1 VFGWGG
7 AKKSPILDRGAMLCC
22 VRADL
27 FPTVGELGMAVNS
40 MPVFI
45 LFLVVPFVEIYLL
58 VEIGA
63 RIGAPWTILL
73 VVLTAIVGAW
83 LVRVQG
89 LATWRRFQASL
100 SRNELPATALVEGLC
115 LLVAGAL
122 LLTPGFFTDAV
133 GFACLI
139 PPLRHTLIK
148 HLLRRSVRKVAQGP
162 ARPRDSSEPLD
173 GNYKQ
178 IDD

>member
-1 VFGWGG
+1 
-7 AKKSPILDRGAMLCC
+7 
-22 VRADL
+22 
-27 FPTVGELGMAVNS
+27 MAVNS

-63 RIGAPWTILL
+63 RIGAPWTIFL

-89 LATWRRFQASL
+89 LATWRRFQVSL

-115 LLVAGAL
+115 LLIAGAL
-122 LLTPGFFTDAV
+122 LLTPGLFTDAA
-133 GFACLI
+133 GFVCLA
-139 PPLRHTLIK
+139 PPLRRLLIRHFMQRGVWK
-148 HLLRRSVRKVAQGP
+148 TAQGR
-162 ARPRDSSEPLD
+162 ARPPDSSEPLD
-173 GNYKQ
+173 GNYKR
-178 IDD
+178 IDDK

>member
-1 VFGWGG
+1 MVFGWGG

-115 LLVAGAL
+115 LLIAGAL

-139 PPLRHTLIK
+139 PPLRHTL
-148 HLLRRSVRKVAQGP
+148 
-162 ARPRDSSEPLD
+162 D
-173 GNYKQ
+173 
-178 IDD
+178 

>member
-1 VFGWGG
+1 
-7 AKKSPILDRGAMLCC
+7 
-22 VRADL
+22 
-27 FPTVGELGMAVNS
+27 MAVNS

-58 VEIGA
+58 VEIGV

-100 SRNELPATALVEGLC
+100 ARNELPATALAEGLC
-115 LLVAGAL
+115 LLIAGAF
-122 LLTPGFFTDAV
+122 LLTPGFFTDGV

-139 PPLRHTLIK
+139 PPLRRTLIR
-148 HLLRRSVRKVAQGP
+148 HFLQRSVWKVTQGP

-173 GNYKQ
+173 GNYKRL
-178 IDD
+178 DD

>member
-1 VFGWGG
+1 
-7 AKKSPILDRGAMLCC
+7 
-22 VRADL
+22 
-27 FPTVGELGMAVNS
+27 

-58 VEIGA
+58 VEIGS

-89 LATWRRFQASL
+89 LATLRRFQTSL
-100 SRNELPATALVEGLC
+100 ARNELPATALVDGLC
-115 LLVAGAL
+115 LLITGAL
-122 LLTPGFFTDAV
+122 LLTPGFFTDVV

-139 PPLRHTLIK
+139 PQLRRALIK
-148 HLLRRSVRKVAQGP
+148 YFVQRKH
-162 ARPRDSSEPLD
+162 
-173 GNYKQ
+173 
-178 IDD
+178 

>member
-1 VFGWGG
+1 
-7 AKKSPILDRGAMLCC
+7 
-22 VRADL
+22 
-27 FPTVGELGMAVNS
+27 MAVNS

-100 SRNELPATALVEGLC
+100 ARNELPATALAEGLC
-115 LLVAGAL
+115 LLIAGAL
-122 LLTPGFFTDAV
+122 LLTPGFFTDGV

-139 PPLRHTLIK
+139 PPLRRFLIK
-148 HLLRRSVRKVAQGP
+148 RLLRRSMWKMAKDS

-173 GNYKQ
+173 GNYKR
-178 IDD
+178 IDDK

>member
-1 VFGWGG
+1 
-7 AKKSPILDRGAMLCC
+7 
-22 VRADL
+22 
-27 FPTVGELGMAVNS
+27 MAVNS

-45 LFLVVPFVEIYLL
+45 LFLVIPFVEIYLL

-100 SRNELPATALVEGLC
+100 ARNELPATALAEGLC
-115 LLVAGAL
+115 LLIAGAL
-122 LLTPGFFTDAV
+122 LLTPGFFTDGV

-139 PPLRHTLIK
+139 PPLRRTLIRRF
-148 HLLRRSVRKVAQGP
+148 LQRSVWKVAQGP
-162 ARPRDSSEPLD
+162 TQAPDSSEPLD

-178 IDD
+178 IDDK

>member
-1 VFGWGG
+1 
-7 AKKSPILDRGAMLCC
+7 
-22 VRADL
+22 
-27 FPTVGELGMAVNS
+27 MAVNS

-100 SRNELPATALVEGLC
+100 ARNELPATALAEGLC
-115 LLVAGAL
+115 LLIAGAL
-122 LLTPGFFTDAV
+122 LLTPGFFTDGV

-139 PPLRHTLIK
+139 PPLRRTLIRRF
-148 HLLRRSVRKVAQGP
+148 LQRSVWKVAQGP
-162 ARPRDSSEPLD
+162 TQAPDSSEPLA
-173 GNYKQ
+173 GNYRR
-178 IDD
+178 IDDK

>member
-1 VFGWGG
+1 MF
-7 AKKSPILDRGAMLCC
+7 LC
-22 VRADL
+22 VRTDL
-27 FPTVGELGMAVNS
+27 IFPAGKSDMAVNS

-100 SRNELPATALVEGLC
+100 ARNELPATALVEGLC
-115 LLVAGAL
+115 LLIAGAL

-139 PPLRHTLIK
+139 PPLRRTLIRHFIK
-148 HLLRRSVRKVAQGP
+148 RSVWKVTQDP
-162 ARPRDSSEPLD
+162 ARPRDSSQPLD
-173 GNYKQ
+173 GNYKR
-178 IDD
+178 IDDK

>member
-1 VFGWGG
+1 
-7 AKKSPILDRGAMLCC
+7 MLLC

-27 FPTVGELGMAVNS
+27 IFPAGKSYMAVKS

-73 VVLTAIVGAW
+73 VVMTAIVGAW

-100 SRNELPATALVEGLC
+100 ARNELPATALVEGLC
-115 LLVAGAL
+115 LLIAGAL

-139 PPLRHTLIK
+139 PPFRRAMIRRFLRQSIWK
-148 HLLRRSVRKVAQGP
+148 APQDPVQ
-162 ARPRDSSEPLD
+162 PRDSSEPLD
-173 GNYKQ
+173 GNYKR
-178 IDD
+178 IDDK

>member
-1 VFGWGG
+1 
-7 AKKSPILDRGAMLCC
+7 
-22 VRADL
+22 
-27 FPTVGELGMAVNS
+27 MAVNS

-100 SRNELPATALVEGLC
+100 ARNELPATALAEGLC
-115 LLVAGAL
+115 LLIAGAL
-122 LLTPGFFTDAV
+122 LLTPGFFTDAA

-139 PPLRHTLIK
+139 PPLRRILIK
-148 HLLRRSVRKVAQGP
+148 HLLRRSLWKMGKDSRQ
-162 ARPRDSSEPLD
+162 PRGSGEPLD
-173 GNYKQ
+173 GNYKR
-178 IDD
+178 IDDK

>member
-1 VFGWGG
+1 
-7 AKKSPILDRGAMLCC
+7 
-22 VRADL
+22 
-27 FPTVGELGMAVNS
+27 MAVNS

-89 LATWRRFQASL
+89 LATWRRFQTSVA
-100 SRNELPATALVEGLC
+100 RNELPAIALAEGLC
-115 LLVAGAL
+115 LLIAGAL
-122 LLTPGFFTDAV
+122 LLTPGFFTDGV

-139 PPLRHTLIK
+139 PPLRRALIRQ
-148 HLLRRSVRKVAQGP
+148 LLQRSAWKMTQGP
-162 ARPRDSSEPLD
+162 AQPRDSSEPLD
-173 GNYKQ
+173 GNYKR
-178 IDD
+178 IDDK

>member
-1 VFGWGG
+1 
-7 AKKSPILDRGAMLCC
+7 MLLC

-27 FPTVGELGMAVNS
+27 IFPAGKSDMAVNS

-89 LATWRRFQASL
+89 LATWRRFQVSL
-100 SRNELPATALVEGLC
+100 SRNELPATALVEGLW
-115 LLVAGAL
+115 LLIAGAL

-139 PPLRHTLIK
+139 PPFRRTLI
-148 HLLRRSVRKVAQGP
+148 RYFVQRSVWKAAKGFTQAP
-162 ARPRDSSEPLD
+162 DSSDPLD
-173 GNYKQ
+173 GNYKR
-178 IDD
+178 IDDK

>member
-1 VFGWGG
+1 
-7 AKKSPILDRGAMLCC
+7 
-22 VRADL
+22 
-27 FPTVGELGMAVNS
+27 MAVNS

-100 SRNELPATALVEGLC
+100 ARNELPATALAEGLC
-115 LLVAGAL
+115 LLIAGAL
-122 LLTPGFFTDAV
+122 
-133 GFACLI
+133 CS
-139 PPLRHTLIK
+139 PPAFSQIQWGL
-148 HLLRRSVRKVAQGP
+148 P
-162 ARPRDSSEPLD
+162 ALFPRFVES
-173 GNYKQ
+173 
-178 IDD
+178 

>member
-1 VFGWGG
+1 
-7 AKKSPILDRGAMLCC
+7 MLLC

-27 FPTVGELGMAVNS
+27 IFPAGKSDMAVNS

-63 RIGAPWTILL
+63 RIGALWTILL

-100 SRNELPATALVEGLC
+100 SRNELPATELVEGLC
-115 LLVAGAL
+115 LLIAGAL

-139 PPLRHTLIK
+139 PPFRRTLIRHFLK
-148 HLLRRSVRKVAQGP
+148 RSVSKVAQSTGQSH
-162 ARPRDSSEPLD
+162 DSSQPLD
-173 GNYKQ
+173 GNYKR
-178 IDD
+178 IDDK

>member
-1 VFGWGG
+1 
-7 AKKSPILDRGAMLCC
+7 
-22 VRADL
+22 
-27 FPTVGELGMAVNS
+27 
-40 MPVFI
+40 MPGFI

-73 VVLTAIVGAW
+73 VVMTAIVGAW
-83 LVRVQG
+83 LVRIQG

-100 SRNELPATALVEGLC
+100 ARNELPAIALVEGLC
-115 LLVAGAL
+115 LLIAGAL
-122 LLTPGFFTDAV
+122 LLTPGFFTDTV

-139 PPLRHTLIK
+139 PPLRRTLIK
-148 HLLRRSVRKVAQGP
+148 HLFRRGVRKAAAGP
-162 ARPRDSSEPLD
+162 ARPLDSSKPLD
-173 GNYKQ
+173 GNYKR

>member
-1 VFGWGG
+1 MLLCVWIDPFASVG
-7 AKKSPILDRGAMLCC
+7 KS
-22 VRADL
+22 
-27 FPTVGELGMAVNS
+27 GMAVNS

-63 RIGAPWTILL
+63 RIGDPWTILL
-73 VVLTAIVGAW
+73 VVMTAIVGAW

-100 SRNELPATALVEGLC
+100 ARNELPATALVEGLC
-115 LLVAGAL
+115 LLIAGAL

-139 PPLRHTLIK
+139 RPFRWILIRRFF
-148 HLLRRSVRKVAQGP
+148 RRSIWKAPQDP
-162 ARPRDSSEPLD
+162 PKHRDSSEPLD
-173 GNYKQ
+173 GNYKR
-178 IDD
+178 IDDK